1 MDIQLNTLL
10 VALMFVTILSMGIGN
25 ILGSLADI
33 LNHAT
38 SSSRSRVHIGWILLL
53 LLTHFNLFWN
63 TKAILDNE
71 QWQFGGFL
79 LAIAGPVLLFFSTSV
94 LLTTPG
100 AGDESNLDGFYHRL
114 GRPFF
119 ILFAAVQGWIL
130 ITVYALG
137 GEFIG
142 IDAVNAALLL
152 LALYLSRANDSRS
165 HVVGLVLA
173 WAMGLGSLA
182 LRWISF
188 AG

>member
-38 SSSRSRVHIGWILLL
+38 SSSRSRVHIGWIVLL

-63 TKAILDNE
+63 TKAILDNDE
-71 QWQFGGFL
+71 WRFAGFL

-94 LLTTPG
+94 LLTAPA
-100 AGDESNLDGFYHRL
+100 AGDEADLRRFFHQI

-119 ILFAAVQGWIL
+119 VMFALVQAWVL
-130 ITVYALG
+130 VTSYALEG
-137 GEFIG
+137 RFIG
-142 IDAVNAALLL
+142 LDVFNAGLLL
-152 LALYLSRANDSRS
+152 LALYLARS
-165 HVVGLVLA
+165 TGERGHVVGLAIA
-173 WAMGLGSLA
+173 WALGLGSLA
-182 LRWISF
+182 LRWISL

>member
-38 SSSRSRVHIGWILLL
+38 SSSRSRVHIGWIILL

-63 TKAILDNE
+63 TKAILDNP
-71 QWQFGGFL
+71 QWEFGGFL

-94 LLTTPG
+94 LLTTPD
-100 AGDESNLDGFYHRL
+100 ADDDANLHGFYHRL

-119 ILFAAVQGWIL
+119 ILFAAVQAWIL
-130 ITVYALG
+130 ITVYALVG
-137 GEFIG
+137 KFIG
-142 IDAVNAALLL
+142 IDAVNATLLV
-152 LALYLSRANDSRS
+152 LALFLAWSTSARS

-173 WAMGLGSLA
+173 WAMGMGSLA
-182 LRWISF
+182 LRWISL
-188 AG
+188 GS